1 MVELT
6 ASGAPIAN
14 PDGTATVDFRT
25 LLQQILE
32 TLNALGVGSIAAPT
46 GTGANTAINMN
57 WTTAVSN
64 PPTQAE
70 VTAIRDQ
77 VVILS
82 KVTGRLIADLKQAG
96 VIG

>member
-1 MVELT
+1 MDET
-6 ASGAPIAN
+6 GRAS
-14 PDGTATVDFRT
+14 VDFRT
-25 LLQQILE
+25 LLQQILAV
-32 TLNALGVGSIAAPT
+32 LNALGAGNIATPT
-46 GTGANTAINMN
+46 GTGANTAVDMN

-82 KVTGRLIADLKQAG
+82 KVLGRLIEDLKAAG
-96 VIG
+96 AIG